1 MSRQGQQ
8 KFLNNLQKKLLQ
20 ESKAYR
26 QKVADKQTH
35 HFSVSKK
42 SLEEGIRQTI
52 SSKFKSKSD
61 TRVREIISIVDK
73 DITVAI
79 DAIKKELHRLQ
90 DGATV
95 AKVYITFENAN
106 GVGAV
111 FYATKTDSGRLRNI
125 YRQAA
130 VASRKYLNVLAEKVN
145 KASIKVTGR
154 GTGTKS
160 ADYFHVEHG
169 KNEGVAESL
178 VRDAIEE
185 SILDIPDISFQQ
197 ARQWLEA
204 MMPEITIIRDTKT
217 SRMNVHIGPKLGN
230 LAEGRVSRQ
239 EKKEFSQMV
248 DDLVDIVN
256 SDASFLVD
264 APGSDSFTDIQK
276 KKILKSATDPFK
288 KVKNTRVKAK
298 TKIKHGPKTP
308 VKSKRKKAKV
318 SDITPKPKPVRG
330 TPRRA
335 KQSSMDF
342 NPLQMIAMLNK
353 DLPETVRKNMQLPG
367 LVNRTGRFSESVK
380 VTDITQTAKGFP
392 SVGYT
397 YQKNPYEVFEMGSG
411 DARWATPERDPKT
424 LIDRSI
430 REIATKFAIGRFY
443 TRRL

>member
-8 KFLNNLQKKLLQ
+8 KFLTTLQKKLLR
-20 ESKAYR
+20 ESKHYR
-26 QKVADKQTH
+26 QKTADKQTH

-42 SLEEGIRQTI
+42 SLNEGIRQTV

-61 TRVREIISIVDK
+61 ARVREILSIVDK
-73 DITVAI
+73 DITTAI
-79 DAIKKELHRLQ
+79 EAIKKELHRLE

-95 AKVYITFENAN
+95 AKVYITFENPN
-106 GVGAV
+106 GIGAV

-130 VASRKYLNVLAEKVN
+130 VASRKHLNVLAEKVN
-145 KASIKVTGR
+145 KASIKITGK

-178 VRDAIEE
+178 VRDALEE

-197 ARQWLEA
+197 AKDWLEA
-204 MMPEITIIRDTKT
+204 MMPEITLIRDTKT
-217 SRMNVHIGPKLGN
+217 SRMNIHIGPKLGN

-248 DDLVDIVN
+248 DDLVKVVT

-264 APGSDSFTDIQK
+264 APGSDSFRDIQK
-276 KKILKSATDPFK
+276 KKVLKAATDPFTK
-288 KVKNTRVKAK
+288 IKNTRVKAK
-298 TKIKHGPKTP
+298 TKIKHGSKTP
-308 VKSKRKKAKV
+308 VKSKRKKAKI
-318 SDITPKPKPVRG
+318 SDITPKPKPIGG
-330 TPRRA
+330 TQRRSKA
-335 KQSSMDF
+335 SSMDF

-353 DLPETVRKNMQLPG
+353 QLPDTIRKNMVSPG
-367 LVNRTGRFSESVK
+367 LVNRTGRFSESAR
-380 VTDITQTAKGFP
+380 VTDIVQTPKGFP

-397 YQKNPYEVFEMGSG
+397 YQKNPYEVFEMGAG
-411 DARWATPERDPKT
+411 DARWATPERDPRT

-430 REIATKFAIGRFY
+430 RELATQFAIGRFY
-443 TRRL
+443 TRRT